1 MSELTTAMTE
11 REARRLTER
20 IRITAHNYTEAK
32 AKLLTLV
39 QEAKDGNVHEVL
51 GYKSWTAYLA
61 ETLGD
66 EPMRLARDERQEM
79 VRVLSAEGMSTRAI
93 APVLG
98 VTHKTVVKDSQ
109 AIRGDVVP
117 EVPPAIEKHGEAIA
131 QPPKT
136 ITGMDGKAYTRPE
149 PKEAP
154 KPRAEAVTSQFS
166 GAIADLNRLLDR
178 FHRITTSPN
187 YPANKNQVATLH
199 GSDLTRAISELKTIA
214 DALN

>member
-1 MSELTTAMTE
+1 
-11 REARRLTER
+11 
-20 IRITAHNYTEAK
+20 
-32 AKLLTLV
+32 
-39 QEAKDGNVHEVL
+39 
-51 GYKSWTAYLA
+51 
-61 ETLGD
+61 
-66 EPMRLARDERQEM
+66 
-79 VRVLSAEGMSTRAI
+79 MSTRAI
-93 APVLG
+93 APVVG
-98 VTHKTVVKDSQ
+98 VHHDTVARDVRRAPVVDTTPAPTPRVSDATSPRTFTDEPGTVQPVTGPATKDW
-109 AIRGDVVP
+109 GL
-117 EVPPAIEKHGEAIA
+117 
-131 QPPKT
+131 PKSDKIIGT
-136 ITGMDGKAYTRPE
+136 DGKTYARPE